1 MININVKKVQNGEIV
16 SDRKEVSN
24 IYATF
29 VRYKG
34 ADDTNENM
42 DLQERLRPLEDK
54 FSEIETVDE
63 DFVDAFENI
72 ILQETL
78 YPDLKVVVP
87 SDSNI
92 KPNRIIQVW
101 AFVDSKIRKIFSLV
115 SSCYGSGTWMSSE
128 KWIDTDIWKY

>member
-29 VRYKG
+29 VRYKD
-34 ADDTNENM
+34 ADNTNENM

-54 FSEIETVDE
+54 FSEVETVDE

-78 YPDLKVVVP
+78 YPDLKVVIP
-87 SDSNI
+87 SD
-92 KPNRIIQVW
+92 
-101 AFVDSKIRKIFSLV
+101 
-115 SSCYGSGTWMSSE
+115 
-128 KWIDTDIWKY
+128 